1 MVGSKDPKYR
11 GSFCHNFLL
20 NKPCNKI
27 ECSFSHDIFELK
39 KNNPAFKTEPCNT
52 FLESGMIIQIIII
65 FFKDLYNLINDFLY
79 ILLTGFCPRVESI
92 NELYCNFI
100 HYDDY
105 DWSLKK
111 FEKEYKTIF
120 VGGLPQDAKDPEIR
134 EYFSK
139 YGEINV
145 INLKTDQN
153 TGRSRGFAFV
163 VFKSVEGVDAV
174 CAEPNH
180 TVKNKKV
187 DVKKVQAKQRKIEKT
202 DISITEQVM
211 KKQLDSKGEKSIL
224 REEKREP
231 DLEISNPSP
240 IFNST
245 RKSFEAEENELEN
258 HSDVTSK
265 KNPLAT
271 IKNKPSTK
279 VVEKSLTKK
288 IVEPPISTAIV
299 TTIQETQDSDIG
311 VAIDQ
316 NEPNKQ
322 PVKETL
328 ESPNHSITSSI
339 KSQELLEDNEIA
351 VVALVGQKTK
361 DSFKR
366 ETGPPDLDDLSNV
379 VSPVNKSSKSSEKK
393 KKKGLSISGNK
404 DSSYLVPPRPPNNT
418 LNTSNF
424 QEIVSPNALVVTK
437 PTQKRF
443 FKTYEKN
450 KGPSSFFVKPAVSDM
465 GDDKKKKFDI
475 FDPVR

>member
-1 MVGSKDPKYR
+1 MSRKR
-11 GSFCHNFLL
+11 
-20 NKPCNKI
+20 
-27 ECSFSHDIFELK
+27 K
-39 KNNPAFKTEPCNT
+39 KTTK
-52 FLESGMIIQIIII
+52 
-65 FFKDLYNLINDFLY
+65 
-79 ILLTGFCPRVESI
+79 
-92 NELYCNFI
+92 
-100 HYDDY
+100 H
-105 DWSLKK
+105 WS
-111 FEKEYKTIF
+111 
-120 VGGLPQDAKDPEIR
+120 
-134 EYFSK
+134 
-139 YGEINV
+139 
-145 INLKTDQN
+145 
-153 TGRSRGFAFV
+153 
-163 VFKSVEGVDAV
+163 
-174 CAEPNH
+174 
-180 TVKNKKV
+180 NKKKRSSSKGGER
-187 DVKKVQAKQRKIEKT
+187 KKGDLDM

-245 RKSFEAEENELEN
+245 RKSFEAKENELEN

-271 IKNKPSTK
+271 TKNKPSTK

>member
-1 MVGSKDPKYR
+1 MIFDDDSMV
-11 GSFCHNFLL
+11 
-20 NKPCNKI
+20 
-27 ECSFSHDIFELK
+27 
-39 KNNPAFKTEPCNT
+39 
-52 FLESGMIIQIIII
+52 
-65 FFKDLYNLINDFLY
+65 
-79 ILLTGFCPRVESI
+79 
-92 NELYCNFI
+92 
-100 HYDDY
+100 
-105 DWSLKK
+105 
-111 FEKEYKTIF
+111 
-120 VGGLPQDAKDPEIR
+120 
-134 EYFSK
+134 
-139 YGEINV
+139 
-145 INLKTDQN
+145 TDQ
-153 TGRSRGFAFV
+153 
-163 VFKSVEGVDAV
+163 
-174 CAEPNH
+174 
-180 TVKNKKV
+180 
-187 DVKKVQAKQRKIEKT
+187 
-202 DISITEQVM
+202 DI
-211 KKQLDSKGEKSIL
+211 
-224 REEKREP
+224 
-231 DLEISNPSP
+231 PSP

-245 RKSFEAEENELEN
+245 RTSFEAEENELEN
-258 HSDVTSK
+258 
-265 KNPLAT
+265 PLAT
-271 IKNKPSTK
+271 RKNKPSTK